1 MWSLLPFMGMDGERM
16 MSDKLRW
23 SEMMTSALLLLILS
37 VIIAIE
43 EGTGATSA

>member
-1 MWSLLPFMGMDGERM
+1 M
-16 MSDKLRW
+16 MSDRLRW
-23 SEMMTSALLLLILS
+23 AEMVTSALLLLILS